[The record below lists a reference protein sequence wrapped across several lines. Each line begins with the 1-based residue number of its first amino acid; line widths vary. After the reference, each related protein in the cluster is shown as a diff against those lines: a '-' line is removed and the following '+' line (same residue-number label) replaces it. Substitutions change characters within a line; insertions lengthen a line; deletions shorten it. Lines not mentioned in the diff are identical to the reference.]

1 MIIYH
6 GSDVIVEKPKLIK
19 STRKLD
25 FGAGF
30 YTTTNKNQA
39 VSFARKVMLRNGGN
53 TEYVSVYE
61 ADMKKIYEALNVLEF
76 NEPDDKWLD
85 FVYENRQGKYNGKLY
100 DVVIGPVANDTI
112 YRVFRLYET
121 GLYDRKTTIAELKI
135 RKLYNQ
141 ITFCTDSA
149 ISHLNYIGL
158 LEETGGDKK

>member
-39 VSFARKVMLRNGGN
+39 VSFARKVMLRNGNN

-61 ADMKKIYEALNVLEF
+61 ADMKKISEALNVLEF
-76 NEPDDKWLD
+76 NEPDDEWLD
-85 FVYENRQGKYNGKLY
+85 FVYENRCSARDRFSQCVKYRFPARFSFNQRNER
-100 DVVIGPVANDTI
+100 A
-112 YRVFRLYET
+112 RVK
-121 GLYDRKTTIAELKI
+121 DI
-135 RKLYNQ
+135 
-141 ITFCTDSA
+141 
-149 ISHLNYIGL
+149 
-158 LEETGGDKK
+158 